1 MGGIDSTG
9 RDDLPECFPGSETW
23 CTVVAGDNIMLKY
36 AMIGGGPG
44 AFVGEVHR
52 TALALNGQAKL
63 VAGCFSRD
71 LEKTR
76 TLGAEFGLAE
86 DRLYATPEELSRLEA
101 GDIDFAVV
109 VTSNEAHYPNV
120 KACLENGIH
129 VMCDKPFTHT
139 SAQAEELVE
148 LARDRGLFL
157 GVSYT
162 YAGYPMVRQM
172 REMILRGDIGAV
184 RFINC
189 EYPQGWLAEMLETT
203 GHIQAEWRADPVRSG
218 GTLSLGDVGS
228 HIEYLVPHVTGL
240 KVTRLAARLDSLV
253 EGRLLDDNGTI
264 LTEYDSGA
272 RGMYWYS
279 QAAIGMVNGLKIRV
293 FGETGGLEWFQED
306 PDILHHMPLGEPARK
321 IRRGTPDL
329 TPGAMAYSHT
339 PPGHPEGWL
348 LAFANIYTSF
358 CNTLVDGEAVDFPTG
373 EDGVRGVRFMEAC
386 LESSKNDMAWI
397 DMT

>member
-1 MGGIDSTG
+1 
-9 RDDLPECFPGSETW
+9 
-23 CTVVAGDNIMLKY
+23 MLKY

-52 TALALNGQAKL
+52 SALALNGQARL

-76 TLGAEFGLAE
+76 TIGRELGLDE
-86 DRLYATPEELSRLEA
+86 DRLYATPEEMCRLEA

-139 SAQAEELVE
+139 SAQAAELVR
-148 LARDRGLFL
+148 LARDNGLVL
-157 GVSYT
+157 AVTYT

-172 REMILRGDIGAV
+172 REMIARGDIGTI
-184 RFINC
+184 RFVNA

-203 GHIQAEWRADPVRSG
+203 GHIQATWRADPVRSG

-228 HIEYLVPHVTGL
+228 HVEYLVPHITGL
-240 KVTRLAARLDSLV
+240 RLTRLAARLDSLV
-253 EGRLLDDNGTI
+253 PGRELDDNGTI
-264 LTEYDSGA
+264 LTEYEGGA

-279 QAAIGMVNGLKIRV
+279 QAATGMVNGLKIRV
-293 FGETGGLEWFQED
+293 FGEKGGLEWYQED
-306 PDILHHMPLGEPARK
+306 PDHLHFMPLGKPAQK
-321 IRRGTPDL
+321 IVRGTPEL
-329 TPGAMAYSHT
+329 LPGAMGYSHT

-348 LAFANIYTSF
+348 LAFANIYEGF
-358 CNTLVDGEAVDFPTG
+358 CNTIEHGTEPDFPTG
-373 EDGVRGVRFMEAC
+373 EDGLRGVRFMEAC
-386 LESSKNDMAWI
+386 LESSRQDTAWVDME
-397 DMT
+397 

>member
-1 MGGIDSTG
+1 
-9 RDDLPECFPGSETW
+9 
-23 CTVVAGDNIMLKY
+23 MLKY

-44 AFVGEVHR
+44 AFVGQVHR
-52 TALALNGQAKL
+52 RALALNGQAKL

-76 TLGAEFGLAE
+76 ITGRELGLDE
-86 DRLYATPEELSRLEA
+86 DRLYATAQEMARLEA

-109 VTSNEAHYPNV
+109 VTSNEAHFSNV
-120 KACLENGIH
+120 KTCLENGIN

-139 SAQAEELVE
+139 SAQAQELVD
-148 LARDRGLFL
+148 LARERGLHL

-162 YAGYPMVRQM
+162 YAGYPMVRQA
-172 REMILRGDIGAV
+172 REMIARGDIGEI

-203 GHIQAEWRADPVRSG
+203 GHIQASWRADPERSG

-240 KVTRLAARLDSLV
+240 RVTRLAARLDSLV
-253 EGRLLDDNGTI
+253 EGRVLDDNGTI

-279 QAAIGMVNGLKIRV
+279 QAATGMVNGLRLRV
-293 FGETGGLEWFQED
+293 FGDKGGLEWYQED
-306 PDILHHMPLGEPARK
+306 PDVLHLMPLGEPARR
-321 IRRGTPDL
+321 ILRGTPEML
-329 TPGAMAYSHT
+329 PGAMGYSHT

-348 LAFANIYTSF
+348 LAFANIYDGF
-358 CNTLVDGEAVDFPTG
+358 CRTIADGVAVDFPTG
-373 EDGVRGVRFMEAC
+373 RDGLRGVRFIEAC
-386 LESSKNDMAWI
+386 LESSRRDTAWV
-397 DMT
+397 DF